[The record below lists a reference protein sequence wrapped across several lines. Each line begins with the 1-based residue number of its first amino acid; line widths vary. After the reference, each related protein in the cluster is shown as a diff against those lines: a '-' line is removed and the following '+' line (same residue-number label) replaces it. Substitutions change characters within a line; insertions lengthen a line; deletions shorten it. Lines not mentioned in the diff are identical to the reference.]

1 MKKALC
7 LCLTVMLFLMSS
19 CSFKVKNDTI
29 HIPEKMVSTIELQR
43 EYVSEDGTVFYR
55 SKVVNSM
62 EDVEKI
68 CNRIRS
74 LPAEK
79 VPAGEAA
86 AIHSTPLIIIL
97 YSEIEHRLIL
107 NEEMAFFDQ
116 MAYNYTKS
124 GTFEK
129 FLELYDNLA
138 YEENDTEAKPL
149 G

>member
-1 MKKALC
+1 MAVVL
-7 LCLTVMLFLMSS
+7 LLMSG

-29 HIPEKMVSTIELQR
+29 HIPEKLVSTIEMQR
-43 EYVSEDGTVFYR
+43 EYVGEDGTVFYR
-55 SKVVNSM
+55 AKVVNSM

-68 CNRIRS
+68 CHKIRK
-74 LPAEK
+74 LPAVK
-79 VPAGEAA
+79 VPAGEPA
-86 AIHSTPLIIIL
+86 AITSTPLIIIL
-97 YSEIEHRLIL
+97 HSEVEHRLIL
-107 NEEMAFFDQ
+107 NEEFAFYDQ
-116 MAYNYTKS
+116 MAYNYTKD